1 MGDEGR
7 EQSRQTREIVGF
19 STEAAQNPAHDK
31 RESRQAVA
39 FSKRAMQA
47 AGGGNHHHVD
57 DVLDPELRQIVA
69 AWPALPEGMKRA
81 MLAIVEAAK

>member
-1 MGDEGR
+1 
-7 EQSRQTREIVGF
+7 VGF

-47 AGGGNHHHVD
+47 AGGGNHHGD
-57 DVLDPELRQIVA
+57 DVLDPELRKIVA
-69 AWPALPEGMKRA
+69 AWSTLPEGMRRA
-81 MLAIVEAAK
+81 MLAIVEANVK